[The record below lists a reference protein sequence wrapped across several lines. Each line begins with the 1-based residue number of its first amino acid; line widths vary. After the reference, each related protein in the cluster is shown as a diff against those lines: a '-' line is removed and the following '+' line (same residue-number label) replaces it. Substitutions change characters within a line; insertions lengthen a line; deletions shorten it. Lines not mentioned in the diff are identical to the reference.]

1 MGHREDLL
9 EGAKR
14 CLLEKGFV
22 RTTARDI
29 VKESGTNLA
38 SIGYHYGSKDA
49 LLTQAFVE
57 LMQEWGEK
65 FGSHAA
71 YEDTPGGSVERFH
84 GVWTRMLESFE
95 DFRPVWAASMEV
107 ATQGDRVPELRELM
121 AKAQTEGR
129 SGLVAMLTGLDE
141 ETLDERTVQSLGGF
155 YQALLNGL
163 MVQWLFDPASASTA
177 DDLTEGLRRV
187 IDAAAKTKTHAA
199 TKAKA
204 KAKATTKTKPKG

>member
-57 LMQEWGEK
+57 LVQEWGEK
-65 FGSHAA
+65 FDSPVAR
-71 YEDTPGGSVERFH
+71 EVEPGGSMERFH
-84 GVWTRMLESFE
+84 SVWARMLESFE
-95 DFRPVWAASMEV
+95 DYRPVWAASMEIV
-107 ATQGDRVPELRELM
+107 TQGERVPELRDLM
-121 AKAQTEGR
+121 AKAQIEGR
-129 SGLVAMLTGLDE
+129 SGLVAMFTGQDE
-141 ETLDERTVQSLGGF
+141 ETLDEQTVKSLGGF

-177 DDLTEGLRRV
+177 DDLAEGLRRV
-187 IDAAAKTKTHAA
+187 IAGVREAK
-199 TKAKA
+199 
-204 KAKATTKTKPKG
+204 

>member
-57 LMQEWGEK
+57 LVQEWGES
-65 FGSHAA
+65 FDPAA
-71 YEDTPGGSVERFH
+71 QRDAADGGTVERFH
-84 GVWTRMLESFE
+84 DVWARMLAST
-95 DFRPVWAASMEV
+95 DAFRPVWAASLEI
-107 ATQGDRVPELRELM
+107 ATQGERLPELRKLM
-121 AKAQTEGR
+121 AEAQTEGR
-129 SGLVAMLTGLDE
+129 SGLVAMFTGRDE
-141 ETLDERTVQSLGGF
+141 ATLDEHTVRTLGGF

-163 MVQWLFDPASASTA
+163 MVQWLFDPASAVSA
-177 DDLTEGLRRV
+177 DDLTAGLRQV
-187 IDAAAKTKTHAA
+187 IEAA
-199 TKAKA
+199 TEK
-204 KAKATTKTKPKG
+204 